1 MSTFIQE
8 VLGLL
13 QSGRRKTTFKPT
25 RDYIEFGRLGPSTLN
40 TGTSYAPK
48 MEAFTMRMDD
58 FIIAMGDSDTTYD
71 LNSSTIGSDV
81 GINLVPSSGSTDVV
95 VLEAG
100 TNITLTNA
108 GTNRITIDATGG
120 ITSVIA
126 ATEDRYKG
134 VIVNTVSGVATVGI
148 SPTALVSLGTTI
160 AAEDLFYVQDD
171 PTGLP
176 INKKVSWSEMIT
188 GPGNIAT
195 LTAGANISLAFSGIN
210 NTTVEVSSVNV
221 VNSIKIGS
229 TTEIG
234 NFEFTGTGLTLTLTS
249 GTPNIINF
257 GVDYLGS
264 DNVVESAP
272 LATNAAG
279 SDWLL
284 WGDSSNAHDVFRSTL
299 NSLFAAYAK
308 TSPLTQVAFRAD
320 ATGLISGGGAVDGR
334 FGAVTVVYTA
344 TGEWTVSWTQST
356 LDVNYQIMV
365 YNDDAPGTNNSY
377 VSAKT
382 TSSFKI
388 HLIDAASAP
397 IAGSINVTIKR

>member
-1 MSTFIQE
+1 MSIFVQE
-8 VLGLL
+8 VIGLL
-13 QSGRRKTTFKPT
+13 KLGKRKTTFRPT
-25 RDYIEFGRLGPSTLN
+25 HDYIEFGRLSHSTLN
-40 TGTSYAPK
+40 TGSSYAPK
-48 MEAFTMRMDD
+48 MEPFTMRMDD

-71 LNSSTIGSDV
+71 LNSSAVGSNV
-81 GINLVPSSGSTDVV
+81 GINLVPSSGSTDVII
-95 VLEAG
+95 LEAG
-100 TNITLTNA
+100 TNITLTNT
-108 GTNRITIDATGG
+108 GTNQITIDATGG
-120 ITSVIA
+120 ITSVEASIA
-126 ATEDRYKG
+126 DRYKG
-134 VIVNTVSGVATVGI
+134 IIVNTTSGVASVGI
-148 SPTALVSLGTTI
+148 DLITLTDLATGMASD
-160 AAEDLFYVQDD
+160 DLFFVTDD

-176 INKKVSWSEMIT
+176 INKKIKWGNVVTS
-188 GPGNIAT
+188 PGNIAS
-195 LTAGANISLAFSGIN
+195 LTAGANISLAFSGVN
-210 NTTVEVSSVNV
+210 NTTVEVSSPNV

-229 TTEIG
+229 TTETG
-234 NFEFTGTGLTLTLTS
+234 NFEFTGTGLTLTLSS

-264 DNVVESAP
+264 DNIVESAP
-272 LATNAAG
+272 LSVGAAG

-284 WGDSSNAHDVFRSTL
+284 WGDSTGAHDVFRSTL

-320 ATGLISGGGAVDGR
+320 TTGLISGGGATDGR

-344 TGEWTVSWTQST
+344 TGEWTVSWAASST
-356 LDVNYQIMV
+356 NLNYQIMV

-397 IAGSINVTIKR
+397 IAGSINVTIKI